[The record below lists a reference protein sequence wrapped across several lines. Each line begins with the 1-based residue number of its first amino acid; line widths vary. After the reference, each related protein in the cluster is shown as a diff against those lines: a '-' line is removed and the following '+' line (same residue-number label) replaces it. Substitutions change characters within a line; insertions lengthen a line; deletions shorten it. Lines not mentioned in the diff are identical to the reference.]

1 MKVTEVTS
9 GKILEV
15 NACYAARLIEQGRA
29 VLPEKEAP
37 EPAKKGGKKA
47 VADDGADR

>member
-1 MKVTEVTS
+1 MKVKEVAS

-37 EPAKKGGKKA
+37 EPAKKGSKKT
-47 VADDGADR
+47 VTADGTDR